1 MSYQTGVELI
11 TFTLLLT
18 MSYTGPSFSLH
29 VKYTVDPSNVDAFL
43 EALKPAYD
51 AVTAEPECIF
61 FEVYTSASEPGVIK
75 YVENWNAS
83 MEWLMSVSESI
94 HKCDTNAC
102 YGTTVV

>member
-1 MSYQTGVELI
+1 MVVELI

-18 MSYTGPSFSLH
+18 MSYTGPSVSLH

-51 AVTAEPECIF
+51 AVTAEPENIF

-75 YVENWNAS
+75 FVENWNAS
-83 MEWLMSVSESI
+83 VEWLMSVSDPV
-94 HKCDTNAC
+94 HKCDTITC
-102 YGTTVV
+102 YGTIVV